1 MKLTSMDINN
11 KDFKKVLRGYDQ
23 DEVDEFLDKISEDYE
38 KVYKE
43 NSSMKEKVVILNE
56 KLQHYAKLEETIQ
69 NTLVLAQ
76 NAAEQAKKSANKEAE
91 LVLRNANDTSK
102 QVIDK
107 ANGEVIKITED
118 YDNIKQEFI
127 KFRTKYRNFMN
138 SQLDM
143 FNNLEN
149 DFEKNYNIATTEE
162 LKEKGAESLK
172 AKDEGTDESKAESL
186 KSLDDNEENFNNDL
200 DEIKSFFVKE

>member
-43 NSSMKEKVVILNE
+43 NSSLKEKVVVLNE

-91 LVLRNANDTSK
+91 LVLKNANDTSR
-102 QVIDK
+102 QIIDK

-162 LKEKGAESLK
+162 LKEKGAEILK
-172 AKDEGTDESKAESL
+172 SKDVSTDESKAESL

>member
-43 NSSMKEKVVILNE
+43 NSSLKEKVVILNE

-76 NAAEQAKKSANKEAE
+76 NAAEQAKKSAKKEAD
-91 LVLRNANDTSK
+91 LVLKNANDTSK
-102 QVIDK
+102 QIIDK
-107 ANGEVIKITED
+107 ANGEVVKITED

-127 KFRTKYRNFMN
+127 KFRTKYRTFMN

-149 DFEKNYNIATTEE
+149 DFEKNYNIATTQE

-172 AKDEGTDESKAESL
+172 SKDTNKDEGKNEEL
-186 KSLDDNEENFNNDL
+186 KSLEDNEENFNNDL
-200 DEIKSFFVKE
+200 NEIKSFFVKE